1 MTSTITLA
9 WVHFNNAPPELYLAS
24 LTDGSEG
31 ELVSQSAGASLG
43 DVAGQ
48 VVSQIDVQV
57 GDTSILNYVQ
67 ITGSDGA
74 QVINVLGSERL
85 AAGGHSE
92 NSNVNACIVNIAIPV
107 VRGMTLV
114 AKTTD

>member
-1 MTSTITLA
+1 MTDTVVLA
-9 WVHFNNAPPELYLAS
+9 WVHFNTAPPELYLATA
-24 LTDGSEG
+24 TDGSEK

-48 VVSQIDVQV
+48 VVNAISVQA
-57 GDTSILNYVQ
+57 GDGSILDYVQ

-74 QVINVLGSERL
+74 QVINVKGGERSP
-85 AAGGHSE
+85 AQSAYG
-92 NSNVNACIVNIAIPV
+92 NKNACITDIAIPV

-114 AKTTD
+114 VKTTD